1 MNKNDIINEVAK
13 VVQTKKEAQAA
24 VESILSSITDALRKG
39 ETVTVSGFGTFKVQ
53 KRAARTGR
61 NPKTG
66 APIEITAANVPRF
79 IPGKAIK
86 DAVNM

>member
-24 VESILSSITDALRKG
+24 VENILSSITDALKEG
-39 ETVTVSGFGTFKVQ
+39 DTVTVSGFGTFKVQ

>member
-66 APIEITAANVPRF
+66 APIEIAAANVPRF
-79 IPGKAIK
+79 VPGKAIK